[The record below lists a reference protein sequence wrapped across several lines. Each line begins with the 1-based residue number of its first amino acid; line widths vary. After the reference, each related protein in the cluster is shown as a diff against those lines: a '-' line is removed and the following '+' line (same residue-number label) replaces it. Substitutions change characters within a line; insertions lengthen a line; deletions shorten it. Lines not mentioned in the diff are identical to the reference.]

1 MAAIINNPKK
11 LHMKKSLL
19 LFTIISTIVFSSKAQ
34 EYKNAVGIRLGPNSP
49 AISPGFT
56 ITHFLNETNAVEGII
71 GVSNGIGICA
81 LYEWY
86 HPIERVE
93 HLHWFVGA
101 GGYAAFRGSTNY
113 VVNKVDGS
121 YSTVKSSGSFIGAA
135 GIVGLAY
142 KFDQIPLNISL
153 DWKPELNIITN
164 VGVEGSAVGVSARFT
179 F

>member
-19 LFTIISTIVFSSKAQ
+19 LFIIISTIVFSSKAQ

-71 GVSNGIGICA
+71 GVSNGIGVCA

-101 GGYAAFRGSTNY
+101 GGYAAFRGSPHY
-113 VVNKVDGS
+113 IVNKV
-121 YSTVKSSGSFIGAA
+121 VACNAA
-135 GIVGLAY
+135 GQSSIRRV
-142 KFDQIPLNISL
+142 
-153 DWKPELNIITN
+153 
-164 VGVEGSAVGVSARFT
+164 
-179 F
+179 